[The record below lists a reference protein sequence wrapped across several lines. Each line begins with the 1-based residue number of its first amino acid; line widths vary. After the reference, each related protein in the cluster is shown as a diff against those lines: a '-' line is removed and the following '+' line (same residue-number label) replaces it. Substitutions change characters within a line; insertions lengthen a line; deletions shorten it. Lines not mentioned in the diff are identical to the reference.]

1 MTVLAGLM
9 AQCLHIAMMMA
20 AAPTL
25 AGIIGALQARLTGR
39 TGPPILQPWREL
51 TRLHRKHSVV
61 AESASRITEFAPSAC
76 LAALATATWLVPSFA
91 RGMILAPFADV
102 VLIAGL
108 LALARCAQALLATDA
123 GTAMGGIAASRTM
136 LLGCGTDMALLLAA
150 FAFGLA
156 AGTTNVDQIVG
167 LQFDS
172 TSNLLPAAAA
182 IALAGL
188 VDAGVVREEPLSL
201 ELSGTDLAFIEAAGM
216 LRLLLWF
223 DLIGA
228 ALVPF
233 GMATADAGPVAWL
246 LGLASWLVRTALFA
260 LGVAILRATQERLR
274 LKCATG
280 MLGIAM
286 LLGVLAIVLLF
297 STMRTA

>member
-1 MTVLAGLM
+1 MTALAGVI
-9 AQCLHIAMMMA
+9 AQCLHIVTMVA

-25 AGIIGALQARLTGR
+25 AGIIGWLQARLTGR
-39 TGPPILQPWREL
+39 TGPAILQPWREL
-51 TRLHRKHSVV
+51 ARLHRKHSVV
-61 AESASRITEFAPSAC
+61 AESASRVTETAPSAC
-76 LAALATATWLVPSFA
+76 LVALTVAASLVPSFT
-91 RGMILAPFADV
+91 RGMILAPFADMV
-102 VLIAGL
+102 VIAGL

-156 AGTTNVDQIVG
+156 AGTTNIDQIVG
-167 LQFDS
+167 LQLDS
-172 TSNLLPAAAA
+172 SSSLLPAAAA

-188 VDAGVVREEPLSL
+188 VDAGELRGEALSF
-201 ELSGTDLAFIEAAGM
+201 EVSGTDLAFIEAAGM

-223 DLIGA
+223 DLIGV

-233 GMATADAGPVAWL
+233 GMASADTGPAAWL
-246 LGLASWLVRTALFA
+246 LGAASWLARTALFA
-260 LGVAILRATQERLR
+260 LGIAILRATRECLR
-274 LKCATG
+274 LTRAAG